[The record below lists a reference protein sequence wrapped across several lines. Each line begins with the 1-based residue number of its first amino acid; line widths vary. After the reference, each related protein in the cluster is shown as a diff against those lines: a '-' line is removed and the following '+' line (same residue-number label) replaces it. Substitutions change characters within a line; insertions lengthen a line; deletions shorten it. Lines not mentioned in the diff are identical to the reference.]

1 MAVSNVAVFPQQLLS
16 GAALTTGANAT
27 IAGAPDNTVALFTA
41 PADGAE
47 INSVT
52 VLPLATCSATVAY
65 LYASTDGGT
74 TKRLLNAKLI
84 VADTVSTT
92 DEPKLIDFG
101 YSDGNLLLLAGNE
114 RLYVG
119 TSVALANGFSWRCQG
134 RGYTGA

>member
-1 MAVSNVAVFPQQLLS
+1 MTTKSTAVFPQTLMS

-27 IAGAPDNTVALFTA
+27 ITGAPDNTVLLFTA
-41 PADGAE
+41 PTDGAE

-65 LYASTDGGT
+65 LYASMDGGT
-74 TKRLLNAKLI
+74 TKRLITAKLI
-84 VADTVSTT
+84 AADTVSTT

-101 YSDGNLLLLAGNE
+101 YSDSSLLLLAGNE

-119 TSVALANGFSWRCQG
+119 TSVALANGFSWHCQG
-134 RGYTGA
+134 RGYTGV

>member
-101 YSDGNLLLLAGNE
+101 YSDGNLLLAGNE